1 MRTKRTSSS
10 SVNRAC
16 LPAGLGACRTRPRFR
31 FYLRRIAGQHH
42 RIERMMSRSRAYR
55 PSLRAVGLTWTVLLG
70 AATAAVA
77 QTRSDSPAP
86 PVRLPGVVY
95 PGDAAVTARDPKL
108 KSKGQRAG

>member
-1 MRTKRTSSS
+1 
-10 SVNRAC
+10 
-16 LPAGLGACRTRPRFR
+16 
-31 FYLRRIAGQHH
+31 
-42 RIERMMSRSRAYR
+42 MSRSRAYR

-70 AATAAVA
+70 AVTAAVA

-108 KSKGQRAG
+108 KPKGQRAGSSLTERRSRSSHTRDRAPR